1 MVLNL
6 LLKIGNQ
13 EKDTNY
19 SKLIKMANYTVN
31 TNLYFEAF
39 NNKSIQKLSQ
49 LYSPTIRLV
58 DWDIDISGREE
69 VLNANS
75 ELFNLDF
82 ELRVNKTYQIN
93 NKTFNEI
100 TITIGEDVLEI
111 MDVITFNK
119 EFQIENITAYK
130 R

>member
-1 MVLNL
+1 
-6 LLKIGNQ
+6 
-13 EKDTNY
+13 
-19 SKLIKMANYTVN
+19 MANYTVN

>member
-1 MVLNL
+1 
-6 LLKIGNQ
+6 LKIGNQ

>member
-1 MVLNL
+1 MIYT
-6 LLKIGNQ
+6 LKIQ
-13 EKDTNY
+13 EYFKAFSDKDV
-19 SKLIKMANYTVN
+19 K
-31 TNLYFEAF
+31 
-39 NNKSIQKLSQ
+39 KLSQ

-82 ELRVNKTYQIN
+82 ELTLHNVYQSGE
-93 NKTFNEI
+93 KTFNEI

-111 MDVITFNK
+111 IDVITFNQSN
-119 EFQIENITAYK
+119 QIENITAYK

>member
-1 MVLNL
+1 M
-6 LLKIGNQ
+6 
-13 EKDTNY
+13 
-19 SKLIKMANYTVN
+19 
-31 TNLYFEAF
+31 
-39 NNKSIQKLSQ
+39 
-49 LYSPTIRLV
+49 V

-82 ELRVNKTYQIN
+82 ELKVNKTYQIN